1 MPSIRAFTLY
11 LTLQCV
17 LFAVP
22 QISRAQ
28 PAVKFK
34 QDADLPFAGRM
45 VDLSHAFN
53 RETIYWPTQEG
64 FKLIRESAGVT
75 ERGYYYAANRF
86 AAAEHGGTHID
97 APIHFVE
104 AARTVDLIP
113 LHRLVGDAVVIDV
126 TSSCG
131 ENPDYQIT
139 VDDLRQWEIDHHRQL
154 TDVIVLLRTGFGRHW
169 GNAERYLGTSQ
180 KGAEAVANLHFPGL
194 DPTAARWLVE
204 QRAIKSIG
212 IDTASIDYGQSRLFQ
227 SHVTLFQ
234 HDLPAMENV
243 ANLDQLPT
251 SGATVIAM
259 PMKIAGG
266 SGAPTRI
273 LAFVA
278 DRLED

>member
-1 MPSIRAFTLY
+1 M
-11 LTLQCV
+11 
-17 LFAVP
+17 
-22 QISRAQ
+22 
-28 PAVKFK
+28 
-34 QDADLPFAGRM
+34 
-45 VDLSHAFN
+45 
-53 RETIYWPTQEG
+53 
-64 FKLIRESAGVT
+64 T

-104 AARTVDLIP
+104 GARTVDLIP
-113 LHRLVGDAVVIDV
+113 LNRLVGDAVVIDV
-126 TSSCG
+126 TSSCE

-194 DPTAARWLVE
+194 DPAAARWLVE

-234 HDLPAMENV
+234 HDVPAMENV
-243 ANLDQLPT
+243 ANLDRLPT